1 MLRPREEGGSGRH
14 FGRRNVTFS
23 VLGAS
28 GGRRC
33 SWCLNSR
40 GSPQTSNRR
49 PGANGRP
56 PPTHSQSREKKGKEE
71 NDKFGTVT
79 EGENKFLKTER

>member
-56 PPTHSQSREKKGKEE
+56 PPTHSQSREKKG
-71 NDKFGTVT
+71 
-79 EGENKFLKTER
+79 EGGK